1 MDTSYPKID
10 YVMELAGLDKV
21 CKYARGMTQEHP
33 ENPHRHEKRVRKDIF
48 DNITEVIGN
57 TPLVRINNITR
68 KDGIKCE
75 LRMCHPLSNPC
86 LSC

>member
-1 MDTSYPKID
+1 MDASYPKID

-21 CKYARGMTQEHP
+21 CKYARGMTQDHP
-33 ENPHRHEKRVRKDIF
+33 ENPHRHEKRVRKPIF
-48 DNITEVIGN
+48 DNITDVIGN

-75 LRMCHPLSNPC
+75 LRKFFSYYLHF
-86 LSC
+86 SC

>member
-1 MDTSYPKID
+1 MDSSYPKID

-21 CKYARGMTQEHP
+21 CKYAKGMTQDHP

-48 DNITEVIGN
+48 DYITDVIGS

-68 KDGIKCE
+68 KEGIKCE
-75 LRMCHPLSNPC
+75 LRKSTHSLTY